1 MVDATQR
8 EKLNSLAKKLDFVHK
23 DKETT
28 RKAFDDTESSDKDL
42 EILNNK
48 AVQRFLK
55 EFENDLLQGKSEEE
69 AVKDF
74 LDKIN
79 EEIKRSMAHKRDAI
93 VLAFQELKKNIH
105 SYKIQSPN
113 MPSSQAPPQLI
124 AGGAVGGP
132 VGGTFG
138 AVGGDF
144 GELTRGFHLGDQL
157 KRKFPISQYKVNCWI
172 SFLEDQLKKLHQG
185 CKRLLREEKDAAL
198 TDIKRKLENSEHEI
212 SAEIVALCDQSHILN
227 KQLAQLEI
235 VCNRMQTTIEG
246 FDKLLAQ

>member
-8 EKLNSLAKKLDFVHK
+8 EKLNSLGKKLDFVHK

-55 EFENDLLQGKSEEE
+55 EFENDLLQGKSEEKEGKSEEKEGKSEEE

-93 VLAFQELKKNIH
+93 VLAFQELKKNIQ

-113 MPSSQAPPQLI
+113 MPSSQAPPQLTNQRL
-124 AGGAVGGP
+124 P
-132 VGGTFG
+132 E
-138 AVGGDF
+138 D
-144 GELTRGFHLGDQL
+144 
-157 KRKFPISQYKVNCWI
+157 QYKWYRDVNYYLTNNYICATLAGFVIVGTPCLLAGAGLGTWVEI
-172 SFLEDQLKKLHQG
+172 KLF
-185 CKRLLREEKDAAL
+185 
-198 TDIKRKLENSEHEI
+198 KLES
-212 SAEIVALCDQSHILN
+212 SP
-227 KQLAQLEI
+227 
-235 VCNRMQTTIEG
+235 
-246 FDKLLAQ
+246 F

>member
-55 EFENDLLQGKSEEE
+55 EFENDLLQGKSEEKEGKSEEKEGKSEEKEGKSEEE

-74 LDKIN
+74 LNKIN
-79 EEIKRSMAHKRDAI
+79 EETKRSMAHKRDAI
-93 VLAFQELKKNIH
+93 ALAFQELKKNIQ

-113 MPSSQAPPQLI
+113 MPSSQAPPQLTNQRL
-124 AGGAVGGP
+124 P
-132 VGGTFG
+132 E
-138 AVGGDF
+138 D
-144 GELTRGFHLGDQL
+144 
-157 KRKFPISQYKVNCWI
+157 QYKWYRDVNYY
-172 SFLEDQLKKLHQG
+172 
-185 CKRLLREEKDAAL
+185 L
-198 TDIKRKLENSEHEI
+198 TNNYICATL
-212 SAEIVALCDQSHILN
+212 AGFVIVGTPC
-227 KQLAQLEI
+227 
-235 VCNRMQTTIEG
+235 
-246 FDKLLAQ
+246 LLAGAGLGT